1 MAVRGGHASLRIVR
15 AMSQPVHLLLL
26 VVIAILAVVL
36 CIACRR
42 NPARARTIRLILGY
56 GLAIDEIVWW
66 VFRYSHEGIHLWNLP
81 LQLCDATVWAAV
93 IACIV
98 PVPVIVEF
106 LYFAGLGG
114 AGMALLTPDLW
125 SPWPSYPA

>member
-1 MAVRGGHASLRIVR
+1 
-15 AMSQPVHLLLL
+15 
-26 VVIAILAVVL
+26 VVL

-66 VFRYSHEGIHLWNLP
+66 VFRYSHEGIHRWNLP

-93 IACIV
+93 IACVMPVRRRRGV
-98 PVPVIVEF
+98 PVF
-106 LYFAGLGG
+106 RRSRGRGHGLC
-114 AGMALLTPDLW
+114 
-125 SPWPSYPA
+125 